1 MDEKKLIEAIEH
13 YTGKKYEPVDIPEE
27 ELERQ
32 WRAFVEPLQRV
43 AQSDGTENFSTPI
56 EKF

>member
-1 MDEKKLIEAIEH
+1 MDEKKLIEVIEH
-13 YTGKKYEPVDIPEE
+13 YTGEKYEPVDIPEE

-32 WRAFVEPLQRV
+32 WRAFVEYLRRV
-43 AQSDGTENFSTPI
+43 AQSDGTENHSTPI